1 MTLTPVPY
9 SGQRPRPTPRICT
22 RNAGSRRKKKTALKH
37 VRMKIIQEEGA
48 IDLGVLYWRE
58 QEREDIWSFR
68 KSGILKTKDRGS
80 VEAKKA

>member
-1 MTLTPVPY
+1 
-9 SGQRPRPTPRICT
+9 
-22 RNAGSRRKKKTALKH
+22 
-37 VRMKIIQEEGA
+37 MKIIQEEGA